1 MLQPIEM
8 KLNLPMVVANGVTST
23 TTTVWKILR
32 ASYEGNLRM
41 VKTLVEKCPELIY
54 AQYNYTPPIHLA
66 VREGH
71 KDVVEYLLERGALDP
86 DYRIYPFLESLL
98 TIAQDREYS
107 TIVASLEKYIKDP
120 SACKFR
126 GDNGDIHY
134 NRSPLEREFEKA
146 VNQGDFDNT
155 EKLLK
160 QQPSL
165 AHDNTF
171 FWSEGVMMMM
181 AKIGNRKML
190 ELLLKYGAKVPNVLK
205 WGQFYYF
212 EREDIAAFLLDN
224 GMNPNVMSW
233 HHVRLLHDMAQK
245 GNIAKAE
252 LLIHHGAGID
262 HIDEE
267 YQSTPL
273 GFAAK
278 WGHTEMVD
286 FLLHKKADP
295 NKSGAPWSSPLAWS
309 RKKGHAEIE
318 RLLLNAGV

>member
-71 KDVVEYLLERGALDP
+71 KDVVEFLLERGALDP

-126 GDNGDIHY
+126 GDNGEIHY
-134 NRSPLEREFEKA
+134 NRSPLEKEFEKA
-146 VNQGDFDNT
+146 VNRGDFDNT

-278 WGHTEMVD
+278 WGRAEMVD
-286 FLLHKKADP
+286 FLLHKNADP
-295 NKSGAPWSSPLAWS
+295 NKSGAPWSSPLAWA

-318 RLLLNAGV
+318 RLLLNAGA

>member
-23 TTTVWKILR
+23 TTMVWKILR

-126 GDNGDIHY
+126 GDNGEIHY
-134 NRSPLEREFEKA
+134 NRSPLEKEFEKA
-146 VNQGDFDNT
+146 AFYRDEEMLQRENLMMLKDKQEVLDDLTHNGSSLPLDDF
-155 EKLLK
+155 KAMYKIMLL
-160 QQPSL
+160 QDRGTSQALYSAL
-165 AHDNTF
+165 AIANDHP
-171 FWSEGVMMMM
+171 GV
-181 AKIGNRKML
+181 
-190 ELLLKYGAKVPNVLK
+190 
-205 WGQFYYF
+205 Q
-212 EREDIAAFLLDN
+212 ERVVESIA
-224 GMNPNVMSW
+224 P
-233 HHVRLLHDMAQK
+233 AQK
-245 GNIAKAE
+245 QEIAKT
-252 LLIHHGAGID
+252 
-262 HIDEE
+262 
-267 YQSTPL
+267 Y
-273 GFAAK
+273 
-278 WGHTEMVD
+278 
-286 FLLHKKADP
+286 
-295 NKSGAPWSSPLAWS
+295 S
-309 RKKGHAEIE
+309 R
-318 RLLLNAGV
+318 